1 MKNRI
6 QAKIKNRKK
15 VAEGT
20 YKVDFSVAEKVD
32 FIAGQHTGVWL
43 PKFIHEDSRG
53 NFRLFSI
60 CSSPNNKKEISITF
74 RDRGSGFKR
83 TLLELPIGTEVN
95 LMKPAGFFVLPAD
108 GKQKVGFIAG
118 GIGITPFMSM
128 INFATEEKTTNKIVL
143 YYVNS
148 SAETAA
154 FLPELKELEKKNKN
168 FSLNNFIGRE
178 KFTEAMKKMKNQE
191 EFLWYIAGPP
201 GMVAE
206 MRNILFLNKVNPAKI
221 LTEEFEGY

>member
-20 YKVDFSVAEKVD
+20 YKVHFSVAEKVD

-43 PKFIHEDSRG
+43 PRLLHDDSRG
-53 NFRLFSI
+53 NFRLFSV

-74 RDRGSGFKR
+74 RDMGSGFKR
-83 TLLELPIGTEVN
+83 TLLELPIGTEVE
-95 LMKPAGFFVLPAD
+95 LMKPAGFFVLPLD
-108 GKQKVGFIAG
+108 KDQKIAFIAG

-128 INFATEEKTTNKIVL
+128 LNYAAEEKLPHKITL

-148 SAETAA
+148 SAETGA
-154 FLPELKELEKKNKN
+154 FLPELKKIEKKNKN
-168 FSLNNFIGRE
+168 FTLNNFIGRE
-178 KFTEAMKKMKNQE
+178 KFTETMKKMKNQE

-201 GMVAE
+201 RMVAE